1 MWFKVLRPLSM
12 ESFYLAM
19 PREFED
25 EVVEELGRLG
35 IVQLTKERVEIGEE
49 VSELTTYDK
58 FLRVSDRVSTLLS
71 SIENFLGSKEGYGR
85 VEKSLKTSLDEI
97 EKFSEEY
104 GKMVDEIAK
113 EFDSIQR
120 ENEELKSMV
129 GNLEFLRTYKI
140 RLDGIGE
147 FKHVFVKAGFIQ
159 NVFLDKLEE
168 YLKDLETVFEA
179 KPGRLKE
186 SFVIIVGK
194 LDYKSNVEK
203 ALTLLNFEEMKFPE
217 WVNPDPELAL
227 QDVKKRL
234 DSDIEKTREQYKSLI
249 KLNEKILERKPYVSF
264 MRDVKSSL
272 FRTKSLSLLRGW
284 VPAEKSDV
292 LKDKVEALTG
302 KVMYLKFEKPKHE
315 EIIPTKL
322 RDKGILSKFELLTLL
337 RGIPDYYEIN
347 PTPIFMMLFV
357 LMYGMMFG
365 DLGGGIVISLL
376 GAFFASRKK
385 AVLGIS
391 RRSINRLGWIM
402 ILSGAVATFFGLLY
416 GEVFL
421 FESHLLEEVRDAL
434 YLPALGPLSVPEKLT
449 QMIVIALIF
458 GIVQLIVALGFGFLN
473 RLSKEGLVEAVFN
486 GKGLLGLIYY
496 ISGVILAVNIIRGGM
511 NIYTLLYPENIP
523 FVAICLTALILIF
536 FSPLLVSIFKKHEF
550 HLVEK
555 IFEGFGE
562 AIEIFIGLLANSFSY
577 IRVAAFALVH
587 AALGISAA
595 MLSQTASPIVGYL
608 LMNFI
613 AIALEGFVV
622 GIQSLRL
629 LYYEFSTKFY
639 SGGGTVYRP
648 LKLTTTF
655 EKDIKAS

>member
-1 MWFKVLRPLSM
+1 M

-71 SIENFLGSKEGYGR
+71 SIESFLGSKEGYGR
-85 VEKSLKTSLDEI
+85 VEKSLKISLDEI

-104 GKMVDEIAK
+104 GKMVDEVAK

-147 FKHVFVKAGFIQ
+147 FKHVFVKVGFLQ
-159 NVFLDKLEE
+159 NIFLTKLGE

-186 SFVIIVGK
+186 SFVIIVGN

-203 ALTLLNFEEMKFPE
+203 ALTLLNFEEMKFPG

-227 QDVKKRL
+227 QDIKKRMN
-234 DSDIEKTREQYKSLI
+234 SNIEKTREQYKRLI
-249 KLNEKILERKPYVSF
+249 KLHEKILERKPYVSF

-284 VPAEKSDV
+284 IPVEKSDA
-292 LKDKVEALTG
+292 LKDKVETLTG

-315 EIIPTKL
+315 ETVPTKL
-322 RDKGILSKFELLTLL
+322 RDKGVLSKFELLTIL
-337 RGIPDYYEIN
+337 RGVPDYFEIN
-347 PTPIFMMLFV
+347 PTPIFMILFV

-365 DLGGGIVISLL
+365 DFGEGIVISLL
-376 GAFFASRKK
+376 GAFFATRKK

-391 RRSINRLGWIM
+391 RRGINKLGWIM
-402 ILSGAVATFFGLLY
+402 IFSGAVATFFGLLY

-421 FESHLLEEVRDAL
+421 MESHLLEEVRHSL
-434 YLPALGPLSVPEKLT
+434 GLPALGPLSEMEKIT

-458 GIVQLIVALGFGFLN
+458 GVVQLAISLSLGFVN
-473 RLSKEGLVEAVFN
+473 RLLREGVIEAVFN
-486 GKGLLGLIYY
+486 GKGLLGLVYY
-496 ISGVILAVNIIRGGM
+496 ITGVLLTVNIVQGGM
-511 NIYTLLYPENIP
+511 RLDAFLYPQNIP
-523 FVAICLTALILIF
+523 LTAICLTSLILILL
-536 FSPLLVSIFKKHEF
+536 SPLLVSILKKHEF
-550 HLVEK
+550 HLMEK

-577 IRVAAFALVH
+577 LRIAAFAVAH
-587 AALGISAA
+587 AALGLSAV
-595 MLSQTASPIVGYL
+595 MLSQMAGEIVGYL

-613 AIALEGFVV
+613 GILIEGFVV
-622 GIQSLRL
+622 GIQTIRL

-639 SGGGTVYRP
+639 SGGGVVYRP
-648 LKLTTTF
+648 LTLTKTF
-655 EKDIKAS
+655 EKDIKES